1 MLAASSEPLESLN
14 AAAVGLPCSSDIG
27 RPATPRYEGGAV
39 LGLGDGCPTCGE
51 PSSSDFPVYGDDS
64 TGGFISPYIGVGSS
78 EFDCMLRGGG
88 SALRL
93 RRRRQKRKKARAM
106 SASAATGTPTAGPIM
121 DPRLFELDELAAGLP
136 VEETGTATLADVE
149 VTRVL

>member
-1 MLAASSEPLESLN
+1 M
-14 AAAVGLPCSSDIG
+14 
-27 RPATPRYEGGAV
+27 
-39 LGLGDGCPTCGE
+39 
-51 PSSSDFPVYGDDS
+51 
-64 TGGFISPYIGVGSS
+64 
-78 EFDCMLRGGG
+78 
-88 SALRL
+88 RL